1 MRRIVLAFTLLA
13 ASAAGAAAQTP
24 AAPPKPK
31 PEPALRRY
39 IEFQQFVLSTRY
51 RFIENNG
58 DVTTSNHEQYREQ
71 IRIRGN
77 FDRRKRFGVVTGL
90 YSGTN
95 FIASWD
101 NLGPGT
107 GEFDGHDHFMRQLYF
122 SAAPVAGVEGQLGGI
137 YVNRGETTEYIGY
150 DDDGYL
156 VGGRVS
162 VRRPKSLYF
171 DEVSVT
177 RAALTKTNTPSVWK
191 RWEDF
196 DNPNYT
202 QVLASKR
209 FSTMTASSVDYT
221 RVAGVT
227 TMRGAV
233 SLRFKAK
240 APLSSLR
247 YEQYVRTSGPNK
259 AAGFAVQAERPITK
273 YVRLQGGYATIDERY
288 GNLNAD
294 RIQRG
299 RRFFAIANVPI
310 KGPLS
315 ASFFATR
322 ALNEPYSVSNKV
334 RFDAVIAYDIAALLR
349 QTGKF

>member
-1 MRRIVLAFTLLA
+1 MRRVVLSLIFVV
-13 ASAAGAAAQTP
+13 ASAAGAAAQAP
-24 AAPPKPK
+24 AAPPKP
-31 PEPALRRY
+31 EPTLRRY
-39 IEFQQFVLSTRY
+39 VDVQQFVLSTRY

-77 FDRRKRFGVVTGL
+77 FDRKKRFGVVTGL

-122 SAAPVAGVEGQLGGI
+122 SAAPVAGVEGQVGGI
-137 YVNRGETTEYIGY
+137 YVSRGETTEYIGY

-171 DEVSVT
+171 DELSVT

-202 QVLASKR
+202 QVLVSKR

-240 APLSSLR
+240 APLASLR
-247 YEQYVRTSGPNK
+247 YEQYVRATGPNK
-259 AAGFAVQAERPITK
+259 AAGFAVQAERPLTK
-273 YVRLQGGYATIDERY
+273 YVRLQGGYVTVDERY
-288 GNLNAD
+288 GNLNSD

-299 RRFFAIANVPI
+299 RRFYAIANVPI

-322 ALNEPYSVSNKV
+322 ALHSPYAVSNKV

-349 QTGKF
+349 QTGHF

>member
-1 MRRIVLAFTLLA
+1 MRRVFFSLVLIV
-13 ASAAGAAAQTP
+13 ASAAGAAAQAP
-24 AAPPKPK
+24 AARPKA
-31 PEPALRRY
+31 EPALRRY

-77 FDRRKRFGVVTGL
+77 LDRKKRFGVVTGL

-122 SAAPVAGVEGQLGGI
+122 SAAPVAGVEGQVGGI

-162 VRRPKSLYF
+162 VRRPQSLYF
-171 DEVSVT
+171 DEVSMT
-177 RAALTKTNTPSVWK
+177 RAALTRTNTPSVWK

-196 DNPNYT
+196 DSPNYT
-202 QVLASKR
+202 QLLVSKR
-209 FSTMTASSVDYT
+209 LSQVTATSVDYT

-240 APLSSLR
+240 APLASLR
-247 YEQYVRTSGPNK
+247 YEQYARVTGPNK
-259 AAGFAVQAERPITK
+259 ATGFALQAERPLTR
-273 YVRLQGGYATIDERY
+273 YVRLQGGYVTVDERY
-288 GNLNAD
+288 GNLNSD

-299 RRFFAIANVPI
+299 RRFYALANVPI
-310 KGPLS
+310 KGALS

-322 ALNEPYSVSNKV
+322 ALHSPYALSNKV
-334 RFDAVIAYDIAALLR
+334 RFDAVLAYDVAALLR